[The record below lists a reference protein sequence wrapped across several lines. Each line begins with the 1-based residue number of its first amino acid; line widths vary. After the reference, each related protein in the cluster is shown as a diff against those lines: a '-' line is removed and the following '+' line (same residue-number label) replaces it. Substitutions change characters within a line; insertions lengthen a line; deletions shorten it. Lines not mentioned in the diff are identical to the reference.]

1 MPDRSVGKQSFNER
15 LALSILTRDGIA
27 AIWKLNE
34 AAADAHRTGHPRSAA
49 AVLDLADAAEAAWM
63 GARECL
69 TANVM
74 GRAIGAIERL
84 YRT

>member
-1 MPDRSVGKQSFNER
+1 MQTVTEK
-15 LALSILTRDGIA
+15 LALSILTRDGVA

-34 AAADAHRTGHPRSAA
+34 AAADAHRTGHPRSASA
-49 AVLDLADAAEAAWM
+49 MLELAEAAEAAWI

-69 TANVM
+69 TEHLI
-74 GRAIGAIERL
+74 AIVATERS

>member
-1 MPDRSVGKQSFNER
+1 MPDRSVREQSVTDK
-15 LALSILTRDGIA
+15 LALSILTREGVA

-49 AVLDLADAAEAAWM
+49 AMLELADAAEAAWI
-63 GARECL
+63 GARETERL
-69 TANVM
+69 IAV
-74 GRAIGAIERL
+74 GAIERS

>member
-49 AVLDLADAAEAAWM
+49 AVLDLADAAEAARM

-69 TANVM
+69 TERL
-74 GRAIGAIERL
+74 GRAIGAIERS